1 MSRERMLQVLRGSS
15 SARVSFSISSGGRTI
30 TVNGSTFQ
38 RVAQAIE
45 NGTISLTIL
54 PQSQI
59 PLNGAGAVYYSVAGV
74 SNNPSYVSIYGP
86 NIAANSLFSQ
96 DSFGRVEEG
105 MLIHESVHASLD
117 LTRSSGNLTV
127 FEEAAC
133 YVAEVLHNRRH
144 GLSRSRINETI
155 RVATLPV
162 VNSIIETGNANP
174 AAVTNL
180 INTITTHPLYAPNA
194 GVCYA
199 RNG

>member
-1 MSRERMLQVLRGSS
+1 MLQVLRGGASQ
-15 SARVSFSISSGGRTI
+15 RVNFTISSGGKTI
-30 TVNGSTFQ
+30 TVNGSTFR

-45 NGTISLTIL
+45 SGTVSLTIL
-54 PQSQI
+54 PQSQM
-59 PLNGAGAVYYSVAGV
+59 PLNGSGAVYYSVAGV
-74 SNNPSYVSIYGP
+74 SNNPAYVNLYGA
-86 NIAANSLFSQ
+86 NISANSLFSQ
-96 DSFGRVEEG
+96 ESFGRVEEG

-117 LTRSSGNLTV
+117 LTRSSGILTV

-133 YVAEVLHNRRH
+133 YIAEVLHNRRN

-162 VNSIIETGNANP
+162 VNSIIETGTPNA

-194 GVCYA
+194 GVCYS

>member
-1 MSRERMLQVLRGSS
+1 MIGS
-15 SARVSFSISSGGRTI
+15 
-30 TVNGSTFQ
+30 
-38 RVAQAIE
+38 
-45 NGTISLTIL
+45 
-54 PQSQI
+54 
-59 PLNGAGAVYYSVAGV
+59 GAVYYSVSRVA
-74 SNNPSYVSIYGP
+74 NNTTYVKHFGE
-86 NIAANSLFSQ
+86 NDAANSLFSQ
-96 DSFGRVEEG
+96 ESFGRVEEG

-133 YVAEVLHNRRH
+133 YIAEVLHNRRH

-180 INTITTHPLYAPNA
+180 INTIATHPLYAPNA
-194 GVCYA
+194 GICYT